1 MAGSMRI
8 SRELCVN
15 NNYRKMHCDFCRQK
29 CPLQC
34 ISDDLVL
41 DESRCNDCGIC
52 CSACPVE
59 AVFSQTYTE
68 YSIEKI
74 LEDQPATIH
83 LCCNKQDQSSTW
95 PCLGFLDPKLL
106 LVLLAAGRQVVVDTH
121 GCQNCKPGV
130 EDYLQ
135 GTIAKVNEFLAVTG
149 RPLLKQGE
157 ACSENSQ
164 SSKSI
169 SRRDFFSQL
178 FGATVN
184 TVREA
189 IVPVESIPER
199 LPRMDL
205 FCRHALLDTLS
216 TEGCLQQQIFQS
228 VAIDADSCR
237 ACGVCVKI
245 CPQKAIT
252 VREEN
257 AVLHLWHDPLR
268 CNGCGVCIANC
279 LREAMSFVD
288 APRLGAY
295 EVTAVPLPLC
305 EGCGQFYQPVGDQK
319 FCFECLL
326 KRKAE
331 IM

>member
-15 NNYRKMHCDFCRQK
+15 TNYRKMHCDFCRQN

-34 ISDDLVL
+34 ISEDFVI

-52 CSACPVE
+52 YSACPVE

-68 YSIEKI
+68 SSVEKKW
-74 LEDQPATIH
+74 EGQPATIH
-83 LCCNKQDQSSTW
+83 LCCNKQDQSSAW

-106 LVLLAAGRQVVVDTH
+106 LVLLAEGRQVVVNTH
-121 GCQNCKPGV
+121 GCRNCKPGV
-130 EDYLQ
+130 AGYLQ
-135 GTIAKVNEFLAVTG
+135 GTIEKVNNFLAATG
-149 RPLLKQGE
+149 RPLLKQDE
-157 ACSENSQ
+157 VCCENSQ
-164 SSKSI
+164 SSKTI
-169 SRRDFFSQL
+169 SRRDFFSQML
-178 FGATVN
+178 GATVN
-184 TVREA
+184 TVREV
-189 IVPVESIPER
+189 IVPANYLPER

-205 FCRHALLDTLS
+205 FCRYALLDTLS
-216 TEGCLQQQIFQS
+216 TEGCVQQQIFPS
-228 VAIDADSCR
+228 VAIDTGSCK
-237 ACGVCVKI
+237 ACGLCVKI
-245 CPQKAIT
+245 CPQKALT

-268 CNGCGVCIANC
+268 CNGCGVCVANC
-279 LREAMSFVD
+279 LRDAMSLAD
-288 APRLGAY
+288 APRLEAY
-295 EVTAVPLPLC
+295 EVAAVPLPLC
-305 EGCGQFYQPVGDQK
+305 AGCGQFYQPIGDQK